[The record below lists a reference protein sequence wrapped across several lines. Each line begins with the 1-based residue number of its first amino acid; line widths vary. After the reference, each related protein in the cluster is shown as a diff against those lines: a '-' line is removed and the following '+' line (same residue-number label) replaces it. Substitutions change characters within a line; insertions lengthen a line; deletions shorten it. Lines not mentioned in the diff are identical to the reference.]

1 MLLVTYERD
10 AARCRDIADGSLHTK
25 VVGVV
30 DDTIWSVYVKVFD
43 RCYLSATL
51 VAKEQLAWLVGWL
64 IDQSNLA
71 ICYDMNMYRGIDSA
85 CLHQICELSRNLILP
100 FTDQCQRNL
109 LLRTSHLCVR
119 GIHTLAVW
127 K

>member
-10 AARCRDIADGSLHTK
+10 AARCRDIAAGSLHTK

-51 VAKEQLAWLVGWL
+51 AAKEQLAWLVG
-64 IDQSNLA
+64 
-71 ICYDMNMYRGIDSA
+71 
-85 CLHQICELSRNLILP
+85 
-100 FTDQCQRNL
+100 
-109 LLRTSHLCVR
+109 
-119 GIHTLAVW
+119 
-127 K
+127 